1 MKNSTD
7 AVKQTKTFRL
17 TIRYQ
22 DKNYSLKIS
31 QDTDLLSAMRE
42 LPEVPFDAPCGGKG
56 TCGKCAVLV
65 NSGEL
70 SAVSSAE
77 RKFLDQKE
85 LDAGIRL
92 ACQAYPESDC
102 SISITRGLTNSQIL
116 DDTQVSD
123 FSFTPLYS
131 IHTCSLEEPSTEDQR
146 PLIDRLCD
154 ICSHEN
160 SSSPGETKA
169 EGTKPGETKAG
180 KTKVGE
186 TKVGETGESFGS
198 SSEGSMEKAI
208 SLLPSQIREA
218 SSDFHK
224 KTKDTGYGSHPLTIL
239 KRGRTI
245 IDVRDQ
251 PEEYVG
257 FAVDIGTTTVVAYT
271 IGLLTGSIL
280 TFRSAMNRQKTYGA
294 DVISRIQY
302 SQEYKDGLHKMHK
315 AITTQLQELFDD
327 MLKQLSL
334 KRESVVDIAI
344 AGNTTM
350 LHLFADI
357 DPSGIAAA
365 PFIPVFTRS
374 LSGRASDFA
383 FKFPP
388 ATSLQ
393 LLPSVASYIGAD
405 ITAGMLTTKLL
416 DNGKNKMLLDIGT
429 NGEIAL
435 SKDGHIFCCSSAA
448 GPAFEGANIT
458 FGVGGIFGAIDSVKI
473 IKKKQT
479 SAEMPDESKDS
490 FFLEYT
496 SIGDKPA
503 VGICG
508 SAIID
513 ITAVLLDLGLV
524 DFTGRIDDSREEYAH
539 LLTNYQDQ
547 PAVIIAPASE
557 TADGKSILFTQKD
570 IREVQLAKS
579 AIAAGIQTLL
589 HESGTDPSQIS
600 SMHIAGGFGNY
611 IHVPSAVRIGLIPS
625 ELENKTKAAGNT
637 AGRGAVQFLID
648 KYAAEECRDILGKTR
663 YIELSSNTAFQNFY
677 IEQMVFPE

>member
-1 MKNSTD
+1 
-7 AVKQTKTFRL
+7 
-17 TIRYQ
+17 
-22 DKNYSLKIS
+22 
-31 QDTDLLSAMRE
+31 
-42 LPEVPFDAPCGGKG
+42 
-56 TCGKCAVLV
+56 
-65 NSGEL
+65 
-70 SAVSSAE
+70 
-77 RKFLDQKE
+77 
-85 LDAGIRL
+85 
-92 ACQAYPESDC
+92 
-102 SISITRGLTNSQIL
+102 
-116 DDTQVSD
+116 
-123 FSFTPLYS
+123 
-131 IHTCSLEEPSTEDQR
+131 
-146 PLIDRLCD
+146 
-154 ICSHEN
+154 
-160 SSSPGETKA
+160 
-169 EGTKPGETKAG
+169 
-180 KTKVGE
+180 
-186 TKVGETGESFGS
+186 
-198 SSEGSMEKAI
+198 
-208 SLLPSQIREA
+208 
-218 SSDFHK
+218 
-224 KTKDTGYGSHPLTIL
+224 
-239 KRGRTI
+239 
-245 IDVRDQ
+245 
-251 PEEYVG
+251 
-257 FAVDIGTTTVVAYT
+257 TTVVAYT

-302 SQEYKDGLHKMHK
+302 SQEYEGGLHKMHK
-315 AITTQLQELFDD
+315 AIVSQLQELFDD

-374 LSGRASDFA
+374 LTSRASDFG
-383 FKFPP
+383 FKFPGT
-388 ATSLQ
+388 TSLQ

-458 FGVGGIFGAIDSVKI
+458 FGVGGIFGAVDSVKVA
-473 IKKKQT
+473 KKKQS
-479 SAEMPDESKDS
+479 SAKGDESQDS
-490 FFLEYT
+490 FYLEYT

-524 DFTGRIDDSREEYAH
+524 DFTGRIDDSKEEYAH
-539 LLTNYQDQ
+539 LLTTYQDQ
-547 PAVIIAPASE
+547 PAVILVPASE

-589 HESGTDPSQIS
+589 HESGTDSSQIS
-600 SMHIAGGFGNY
+600 TLYIAGGFGNY

-648 KYAAEECRDILGKTR
+648 KYAAEECRDILEKTR